1 MMSANDAV
9 LLLHKFDK
17 MLDCTYPPPELAE
30 AIAFDRISHSS
41 VSVSIVAANEDSGF
55 NFCFSIHIAYEEGEE
70 EYLSPDDPVIMKYF
84 NEMKSQP

>member
-1 MMSANDAV
+1 MMSADDAV

-30 AIAFDRISHSS
+30 AIAFDKISHSS
-41 VSVSIVAANEDSGF
+41 VSVSMVAAGGASGF
-55 NFCFSIHIAYEEGEE
+55 SFCFSIHTAYEQGEE
-70 EYLSPDDPVIMKYF
+70 EYLDPDDPVIMKYF